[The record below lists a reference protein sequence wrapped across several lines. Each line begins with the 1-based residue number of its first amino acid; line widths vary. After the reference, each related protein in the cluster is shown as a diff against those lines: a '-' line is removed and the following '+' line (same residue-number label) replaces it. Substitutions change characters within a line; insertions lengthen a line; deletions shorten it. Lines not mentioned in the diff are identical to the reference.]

1 MESKRPV
8 VVIVGAGFGGLAAV
22 RALEKEAVDIVLV
35 DQHNHHLFQPL
46 LYQVATAWLSPADIA
61 APVRNV
67 FSRQKNLSVVLGKVV
82 AVDAGGNNLTI
93 DNVTI
98 DFIDTLTHTG
108 FKFDNPNASSQCSC
122 GSSFSV

>member
-1 MESKRPV
+1 MTEGSRGMPSPPEV
-8 VVIVGAGFGGLAAV
+8 VELLGADFARAGF
-22 RALEKEAVDIVLV
+22 E
-35 DQHNHHLFQPL
+35 
-46 LYQVATAWLSPADIA
+46 
-61 APVRNV
+61 
-67 FSRQKNLSVVLGKVV
+67 
-82 AVDAGGNNLTI
+82 I